1 MVYGT
6 WGASKAGGRPF
17 SNAEN
22 IFYASLSRLTWAL
35 AVAWVIFGCQNKFG
49 GKYFTVF
56 LKLCFSQ

>member
-35 AVAWVIFGCQNKFG
+35 AVAWVIFACHNKFG
-49 GKYFTVF
+49 GKT
-56 LKLCFSQ
+56 

>member
-17 SNAEN
+17 SNTEN

-35 AVAWVIFGCQNKFG
+35 AVAWVIFACQNKFG
-49 GKYFTVF
+49 GKTYYV
-56 LKLCFSQ
+56 SQHLFF